1 MRAGRLRPGRSF
13 KLRSTPASAIQVD
26 GTIALFLVQDGITNG
41 AIYALLAVALVLVF
55 AVTRVILIPQGDFVT
70 YGGLSLAALEMGRVP
85 GSIWVL
91 VALAAGT
98 MVMDLVAARRTL
110 SARRVG
116 AILARTVLPAGVIAA
131 AVLLLAPLRLG
142 PLVSILLSVAI
153 VVPMGPYLYRIA
165 FQPIARASVL
175 VLLIAAV
182 GAHLALTGLGL
193 VFFGAEGFRTAP
205 LITASFHLGPLLV
218 TAQSLLVLIATFV
231 LLVLLSLFFSRTLI
245 GKALRASA
253 INQRGARIVGIST
266 ELSGRIAFAMA
277 AAIGIVSAL
286 LIAPLTTLYYD
297 SGFLIGLKG
306 FVAAIIGGLSAY
318 VPAVAAAFLLGI
330 VESFS
335 SFWASAF
342 KEVIVFM
349 SILPVLLWRSFK
361 SPPHDEEE

>member
-1 MRAGRLRPGRSF
+1 M
-13 KLRSTPASAIQVD
+13 D
-26 GTIALFLVQDGITNG
+26 GTIALFLIQDGITNG

-85 GSIWVL
+85 GSAAML
-91 VALAAGT
+91 LALAAAA
-98 MVMDLVAARRTL
+98 MLMDLVAERRDMRL
-110 SARRVG
+110 RRIG
-116 AILARTVLPAGVIAA
+116 GILLRTIVPAGIIAG
-131 AVLLLAPLRLG
+131 AVYLLAPLKLG
-142 PLVSILLSVAI
+142 PLVSILLSI
-153 VVPMGPYLYRIA
+153 LLVVPMGPFLYRIA
-165 FQPIARASVL
+165 FQPLARASVL
-175 VLLIAAV
+175 VLLIASV

-193 VFFGAEGFRTAP
+193 VFFGAEGYRTAP
-205 LITASFHLGPLLV
+205 LIDANFQFGPLFV
-218 TAQSLLVLIATFV
+218 SAQSLLVLAATFV
-231 LLVLLSLFFSRTLI
+231 LLALLSVFFGRTLI

-266 ELSGRIAFAMA
+266 EMSGKIAFAMA
-277 AAIGIVSAL
+277 AAIGIVSAI

-318 VPAVAAAFLLGI
+318 VPAVGAAFLLGI

-349 SILPVLLWRSFK
+349 SILPFLLWRSFS
-361 SPPHDEEE
+361 SPPHDDEEE

>member
-1 MRAGRLRPGRSF
+1 L
-13 KLRSTPASAIQVD
+13 D
-26 GTIALFLVQDGITNG
+26 GTIALFLIQDGITNG

-85 GSIWVL
+85 GSAAML
-91 VALAAGT
+91 VALAAAA
-98 MVMDLVAARRTL
+98 MVMDLIAARRDL
-110 SARRVG
+110 RLRRIG
-116 AILARTVLPAGVIAA
+116 AILLRTIVPAGIIAG
-131 AVLLLAPLRLG
+131 AVYLLAPLRLG
-142 PLVSILLSVAI
+142 PLVSILLSI
-153 VVPMGPYLYRIA
+153 LLVVPMGPFLYRIA
-165 FQPIARASVL
+165 FQPLARASVL
-175 VLLIAAV
+175 VLLIASV

-193 VFFGAEGFRTAP
+193 VFFGAEGYRTAP
-205 LITASFHLGPLLV
+205 LIDANFQIGPLFV
-218 TAQSLLVLIATFV
+218 SAQSLLVLAATFV
-231 LLVLLSLFFSRTLI
+231 LLALLSVFFGRTLI

-266 ELSGRIAFAMA
+266 EMSGRIAFAMA
-277 AAIGIVSAL
+277 AAIGIVSAI

-318 VPAVAAAFLLGI
+318 VPAVGAAFLLGI

-349 SILPVLLWRSFK
+349 SILPFLLWRSFFT
-361 SPPHDEEE
+361 PPHDEEEE